1 MGAISGDEH
10 PLLGVQRR
18 KLANAMTSPEPPYPA
33 QESEEPTFSAWLL
46 VWTIIAA
53 KAGTLIL
60 ILWAAHDFE
69 TGILLAA
76 TSWLWVPLIVAICAS
91 PVLFRLRLRRVR
103 AKRDA
108 LKRAEWMVEETAPI
122 PATNPHPAFGHP
134 LPEAQGEG
142 TNTTDSPRPSERW
155 APPGHGWG

>member
-1 MGAISGDEH
+1 VGAISGDEH

-53 KAGTLIL
+53 KAGTLLL

-69 TGILLAA
+69 TGIVLAA
-76 TSWLWVPLIVAICAS
+76 TSWLWLALIVAICAS
-91 PVLFRLRLRRVR
+91 PVLFRIRLRRVR
-103 AKRDA
+103 AKREA
-108 LKRAEWMVEETAPI
+108 LKRAEWMIEDEQPTSRS
-122 PATNPHPAFGHP
+122 PA
-134 LPEAQGEG
+134 
-142 TNTTDSPRPSERW
+142 SPTFRT
-155 APPGHGWG
+155 HVDM